1 MGPLKINVTGSGTAT
16 RLAERATLVVQVQSQ
31 PKLTVQDASAA
42 LPPSISKL
50 IETIAPYC
58 PQDEKTGQKKEVAS
72 ISHYFVDIRD
82 VSNHRDRQS
91 DTSSSFMSVSSKS
104 IVTNTYCAK
113 ADIYIVFIDFVALAY
128 MASHLSAMDNV
139 SVQRVTWS
147 LSEAAKDEV
156 AGIARKAAAKNA
168 LQRARD
174 YAEVFADLSA
184 DEAVRQVKAVDL
196 KEDAKYENKTKPRM
210 YFGRRPNVKTIAV
223 QGQAEV
229 QLEPVDVVVEVK
241 IEGKFVVEG

>member
-1 MGPLKINVTGSGTAT
+1 MASLEINVTGSGSAT

-42 LPPSISKL
+42 LPSSISRL
-50 IETIAPYC
+50 IEM
-58 PQDEKTGQKKEVAS
+58 KKEVAS
-72 ISHYFVDIRD
+72 VSHYFVDIRD
-82 VSNHRDRQS
+82 VGNHGDRQLS
-91 DTSSSFMSVSSKS
+91 TSTSFMSVSSKS
-104 IVTNTYCAK
+104 TFSHTYCAK
-113 ADIYIVFIDFVALAY
+113 ADIYIVFSDFVALAY

-147 LSEAAKDEV
+147 LSEAAKEEL
-156 AGIARKAAAKNA
+156 ASSARKAAAKNA

-196 KEDAKYENKTKPRM
+196 KEDAKYEHKTKPRM

-229 QLEPVDVVVEVK
+229 QLEPVDLVVEVK
-241 IEGKFVVEG
+241 IEGKFVVAD